1 MYLSEYDNDAASL
14 ALKRSREF
22 LDMEPMGGF
31 STSTSGMN
39 ALGNRAIESAMAET
53 EMAGAALRGQAQIA
67 MAQER
72 GDMYREVAKMQ
83 RDAARKKSSSALFG
97 GIGSAVGALTGIP
110 GASAVGGL
118 VGGLF
123 G

>member
-1 MYLSEYDNDAASL
+1 MYTPQDYDNSDAAL
-14 ALKRSREF
+14 ALERSRGF

-31 STSTSGMN
+31 SASTTGMN
-39 ALGNRAIESAMAET
+39 ALGSRAIESAMAET
-53 EMAGAALRGQAQIA
+53 EMAGAALRGQAQVA
-67 MAQER
+67 MAKEQGE
-72 GDMYREVAKMQ
+72 MYKEIAKMQ
-83 RDAARKKSSSALFG
+83 QKKARSSSFA
-97 GIGSAVGALTGIP
+97 GIGSALGGLTGIP

>member
-53 EMAGAALRGQAQIA
+53 EMAGAALRGQAQIT
-67 MAQER
+67 MAKEQ
-72 GDMYREVAKMQ
+72 GDMYREIAKMQ
-83 RDAARKKSSSALFG
+83 QNAARKKSNSSLFG
-97 GIGSAVGALTGIP
+97 SLG
-110 GASAVGGL
+110 SAVGGL
-118 VGGLF
+118 VGGPIGATVGGLAGSF
-123 G
+123 LG